1 MKKQMKR
8 VLSLGI
14 CAALFLSACSSSQ
27 NSTTATGSGTGESVS
42 QESSAKRLED
52 KEEVRIA
59 AEIFGSLDPCAGWGE
74 YGEPLIQSKLMKIKS
89 ASIEKDLATDYSV
102 SDDSLTWTFKIR
114 DDVKFHDGSK
124 LTASD
129 VAFTFNNTKA
139 IGGSLD
145 LSNLK
150 EAVAVDDTT
159 VEFRMNEPF
168 SSFLYVSAA
177 LGIVPEK
184 SYVNSET
191 YAKHPIGSGPLK
203 FVQYD
208 EGQQLILERN
218 DDYYGEKM
226 KFKRFVMILME
237 SSSAFAAAKA
247 GEVDIAL
254 VDHSMA
260 KSPVEGYSFKPMES
274 YDYRILSMPCIK
286 SGNTTEQGDPMGND
300 VTSDLAIRKAL
311 TIGLNR
317 QAIVDDV
324 LEGYGEPIFDM
335 FAKFPWGIADEVAN
349 IKDGDVEA
357 AKKILDD
364 AGWVVGV
371 DGIREKDGVK
381 ASFELLYGASA
392 KERQAVALGVEQQ
405 AKELGIEIKPTGKDW
420 DEIKKLGKSQA
431 IVLGGGQYNP
441 MGIKKL
447 FDGETYNQSGW
458 NNVICYKN
466 EKTDEYIKKAVSA
479 KTEEEAIDYWREALW
494 DGTEG
499 PSVLGEA
506 VYIPICYAKH
516 VYIIRDGI
524 DLGGDIVLPHDHGI
538 AIMENIT
545 KWDYKK

>member
-1 MKKQMKR
+1 MKKQTKR
-8 VLSLGI
+8 LLSLGV
-14 CAALFLSACSSSQ
+14 CAMLFLSACSSSSS
-27 NSTTATGSGTGESVS
+27 STSGSAAVESAAQVDN
-42 QESSAKRLED
+42 AKRLED

-59 AEIFGSLDPCAGWGE
+59 AELFGSLDPCAGWGE

-89 ASIEKDLATDYSV
+89 ASIENDLATEYSV
-102 SDDSLTWTFKIR
+102 SEDSLTWTFKIR

-139 IGGSLD
+139 LAGSLD

-150 EAVAVDDTT
+150 EAVAIDDTT

-184 SYVNSET
+184 TYVDSET

-208 EGQQLILERN
+208 EGQQLKWERN

-226 KFKRFVMILME
+226 KFKRFVMVLME
-237 SSSAFAAAKA
+237 SSSAYAAAKA

-260 KSPVEGYSFKPMES
+260 ETQVEGYSFKPMES
-274 YDYRILSMPCIK
+274 YDYRILSMPCTK
-286 SGNTTEQGDPMGND
+286 GGNTTEQGDPMGND
-300 VTSDLAIRKAL
+300 VTSDIAIRKAL
-311 TIGLNR
+311 AVGLNR

-349 IKDGDVEA
+349 FKDGDVEA

-364 AGWVVGV
+364 AGWVVGA

-405 AKELGIEIKPTGKDW
+405 AKALGIEVKPTGKDW

-441 MGIKKL
+441 MGIKRL
-447 FDGETYNQSGW
+447 FDSEYADQSGW
-458 NNVICYKN
+458 SNVVGYKSD
-466 EKTDEYIKKAVSA
+466 KTDEYIKKAINA
-479 KTEEEAIDYWREALW
+479 TTEEEAIEYWREALW
-494 DGTEG
+494 DGSEG
-499 PSVLGEA
+499 PSILGDA
-506 VYIPICYAKH
+506 VYIPICFAKH
-516 VYIIRDGI
+516 VYIVRDGM
-524 DLGGDIVLPHDHGI
+524 DLGGDIVLPHDHGV